1 MTKKV
6 NGIIWTLIAN
16 GVILLILAVLIVWT
30 DFMLRLIFGLIAI
43 VIAYVFF
50 YAAYKVHSAKKEVEK
65 YLTDN
70 FKKLSEN
77 QRHFLLQSLRVKKFK
92 NDRPLR

>member
-1 MTKKV
+1 MEQLFKTMTKKV

-50 YAAYKVHSAKKEVEK
+50 YAAYKVYSVKKEVEK
-65 YLTDN
+65 YL
-70 FKKLSEN
+70 K
-77 QRHFLLQSLRVKKFK
+77 
-92 NDRPLR
+92 